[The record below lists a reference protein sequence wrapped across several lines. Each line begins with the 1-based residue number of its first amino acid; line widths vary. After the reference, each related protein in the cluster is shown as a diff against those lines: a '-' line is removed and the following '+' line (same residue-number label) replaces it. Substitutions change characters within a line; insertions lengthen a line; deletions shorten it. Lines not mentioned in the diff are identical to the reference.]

1 MKRLILLTLLFF
13 LFIQLNVN
21 AQGFNKKNRYT
32 SIGGSIN
39 AMNYVGDLDPGPS
52 FLSPGIKFTRENLG
66 VEVIQRMC
74 PRVSLRLSSAWG
86 RVKGSDAEN
95 ADYNDKNNNR
105 KM

>member
-52 FLSPGIKFTRENLG
+52 FLSPAIKFTRENLG
-66 VEVIQRMC
+66 LEIIQRMW
-74 PRVSLRLSSAWG
+74 PRISFRGSIAWG
-86 RVKGSDAEN
+86 RVKGNDAD
-95 ADYNDKNNNR
+95 AGYGPKDIHR
-105 KM
+105 TM